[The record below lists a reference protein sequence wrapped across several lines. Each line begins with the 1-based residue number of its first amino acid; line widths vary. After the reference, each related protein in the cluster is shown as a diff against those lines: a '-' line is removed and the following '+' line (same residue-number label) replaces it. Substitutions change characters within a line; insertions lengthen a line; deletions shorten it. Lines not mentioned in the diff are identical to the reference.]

1 MTPKNCLKN
10 PNATILMPIYQ
21 LRPSASY
28 RLQVPIYL
36 HASIRVLRHFF
47 GRHITKQ
54 PEQSAYFRRAVE
66 TIYVNNELSLSHV
79 DPGDHLLS
87 ISGLI
92 RVDDP
97 PGPIQ
102 SHRLAVTG

>member
-36 HASIRVLRHFF
+36 HVSIRVLRHFF

-54 PEQSAYFRRAVE
+54 PDQSAYFRRSVKA
-66 TIYVNNELSLSHV
+66 IYVNNELSLSHV

-92 RVDDP
+92 RVNDP